1 MSYQVKRSAA
11 TTAKFKSF
19 LVSADRNFIDS
30 ETGSLISIADVIA
43 KTFGED
49 TPVDIQVSLK
59 SDEDITDEV

>member
-1 MSYQVKRSAA
+1 MSYQIKKSAA

-59 SDEDITDEV
+59 SEEEVDSD